1 MSEEKESFYLFNNA
15 IRDLMC
21 DRCGREVQKKCY
33 NQNGALNRTASMIE
47 CMKTILEPNDEKYP
61 IKFRKAV

>member
-21 DRCGREVQKKCY
+21 DRCSERVRINCCGQD
-33 NQNGALNRTASMIE
+33 GTLNRTASMIE
-47 CMKTILEPNDEKYP
+47 CMKNILEPNDAKYP
-61 IKFRKAV
+61 TKFRKAV